1 MIKEK
6 IKPIFFIGL
15 SNMLML
21 FTFFSVNT
29 TCNFYIHQNKV
40 PESAKK
46 LRKF

>member
-6 IKPIFFIGL
+6 IKPIFFIGVA
-15 SNMLML
+15 NILML

-29 TCNFYIHQNKV
+29 TCVFYAHQEKL
-40 PESAKK
+40 PEKAKK

>member
-6 IKPIFFIGL
+6 VKPIFFICL
-15 SNMLML
+15 ANMLML

-29 TCNFYIHQNKV
+29 TCSFYVHQDKV